1 MARKLS
7 TTAPPQKTAAAAA
20 IAARRPRP
28 REEELVENIFLGVLL
43 FFLAVLV
50 FIPVFNAGFIW
61 DDDQLLTAN
70 PQVHS
75 PGGWWTLW
83 LKPETADYFPLTSST
98 LWLEWRLWG
107 LSAGG
112 YHVTNVLLHAT
123 AVVLTWQMLKRLRI
137 PGAWVAAAIFA
148 VHPVCVESV
157 AWISERKNTI
167 SQIFLLLSVIHFVRF
182 EEKGKRW
189 RYVAALACFALSLLA
204 KTAVVM
210 LPVILL
216 VLAWW
221 RYKELLPLRS
231 SYELEDNRVEKW
243 ALLIGAP
250 LGVAIAGASV
260 VCLGW
265 EKLEALPVLSGIAK
279 MSGQVFGTIAA
290 GSVAA
295 AIGGFFAW
303 RGFKGT
309 LGTHWLERWAI
320 LGGGTAVAVILGALA
335 GCFAWFILGTVLGI
349 GGVMKAVGLG
359 IPGVIA
365 GVTGGWFGFRI
376 MRKPRELRLNT
387 FAGLEIIRMIPFFD
401 VAVLLGVVTIYFQ
414 YGRAIGGEEIPLGNL
429 WQRSASACF
438 AAGFYLYSALW
449 PFNLV
454 EIYPQWH
461 RAFSLLVTLPK
472 PHWDPP
478 SPESIRYY
486 IQVIPGLIIGGL
498 FLFCWT
504 RRTQTWARA
513 ILVGLGCYFL
523 AMLPALGLLKMSYMR
538 LTLVADHFQYIS
550 IIGVIALIVAAGT
563 TRALKP
569 PYLIAASAFFV
580 IVTAMNWG
588 MTEDNRA
595 YEIIWI
601 AAPLALAA
609 CAIAQEYWKYVW
621 GGFLVVVIVCFSIL
635 SFAQAEIYHSEETLW
650 SATLAK
656 NPNSWQAH
664 NHLGAALYMRGDV
677 KGAYPHFAAAV
688 RLKPENPESHNNL
701 GLALSLF
708 GQMDEA
714 IRQYETAVAIK
725 DDTAMR
731 TNLANA
737 YAQVKN
743 YEKAI
748 ENYKK
753 AIALNDTNASA
764 HCNLGFAYMQIGKID
779 EAIPEF
785 MRTIEVDPQM
795 PQGRADLAQALRLK
809 GVNPDGIQVTSGSYS
824 FDVNKALGLL
834 HSGPQPAP
842 AQ

>member
-7 TTAPPQKTAAAAA
+7 TTRPPTRSRTAPPQKTAAAAA
-20 IAARRPRP
+20 TAARRPRP

-221 RYKELLPLRS
+221 RHRELLPLRAN
-231 SYELEDNRVEKW
+231 YELEDNRTERGILVW
-243 ALLIGAP
+243 SCAAGGALLGGLALFVNLWAG
-250 LGVAIAGASV
+250 LGLAIV
-260 VCLGW
+260 
-265 EKLEALPVLSGIAK
+265 
-279 MSGQVFGTIAA
+279 
-290 GSVAA
+290 
-295 AIGGFFAW
+295 
-303 RGFKGT
+303 
-309 LGTHWLERWAI
+309 
-320 LGGGTAVAVILGALA
+320 GGGAGYALGLQVKRIKLWESLA
-335 GCFAWFILGTVLGI
+335 GFEVIRTLPFFLVATVLGI
-349 GGVMKAVGLG
+349 
-359 IPGVIA
+359 
-365 GVTGGWFGFRI
+365 
-376 MRKPRELRLNT
+376 
-387 FAGLEIIRMIPFFD
+387 
-401 VAVLLGVVTIYFQ
+401 VTIYFQ

-486 IQVIPGLIIGGL
+486 IQVIPGIIIGGL